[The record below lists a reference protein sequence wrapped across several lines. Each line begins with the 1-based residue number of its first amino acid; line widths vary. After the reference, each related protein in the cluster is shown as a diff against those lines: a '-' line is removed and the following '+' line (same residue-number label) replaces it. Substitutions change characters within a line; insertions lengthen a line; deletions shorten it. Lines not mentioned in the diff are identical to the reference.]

1 MAIGP
6 KSHGKSPARRLPNGK
21 PSPNLFQAEGPWQE
35 AREGEFEMMDVS
47 VTVLGLTG
55 VMSEAVK
62 TKKGR
67 KSCGAGGGPG
77 SSRAP
82 SGHRRS
88 GSRSRTI
95 GASSSSGDSSDTDH
109 IPVTAVA
116 SFFKN
121 VTSYKTSIGTHL
133 PSLALGTPTSSF
145 GNTSRYMASWP
156 SPFDA
161 QSRGTYT
168 SRGMANGNASFKF
181 SRVMKRHVVDG
192 SWDGEDPSVI
202 DGGGNGVFTPETMDV
217 LVGLSRGSDMIPLG
231 VATLVITGEE
241 VGEVQ
246 VNLPV
251 KTGNAALASMSTVNT
266 KNAKGK
272 NAKGN
277 KKQKIFK
284 TLAKGAKN
292 SKKGAFFK
300 VAPGSRYRLD
310 ETAALRLLV
319 KAVPRN
325 GGYDHDGSVV
335 SALSCPTGSSNGS
348 SSDSSG
354 SSSESEDDD
363 YDEPSAVMSRPSQT
377 SQQNSAP
384 SHPSRGAHHESGIP
398 LAPPAK
404 PKAHGMPMNNPPS
417 SRQDIYPNMPS
428 RSPHRHQQSQSPQ
441 MMQQQHQLQQ
451 YQLSQQRSPYGG
463 RAPHPHFAIQ
473 PITSEAST
481 EPGYGDEFEG
491 ILTNQENV
499 MDECRGPS
507 PRRTAGKMS
516 PIPIDGKT
524 LSGGSRETAMTT
536 PATSDDSSVFM
547 MRARPSS
554 CEPCTSIFSCGAM
567 SSLCLVDNGAEPL
580 SSTRKKKKPPM
591 KNIFTNGAKD
601 KRGKSRKSRHY
612 DYDSGTADDT
622 VEDTVDDTAEEP
634 TIASESSHSMGS
646 NTYQDMEATR
656 EKLRAYANRMG
667 LDPAQLL

>member
-1 MAIGP
+1 MPTGP

-21 PSPNLFQAEGPWQE
+21 PSPRLFHAEGPWQE

-67 KSCGAGGGPG
+67 KSSGAGGGPG

-82 SGHRRS
+82 PGHRRS
-88 GSRSRTI
+88 GSRARTI
-95 GASSSSGDSSDTDH
+95 GTSSSSGDSSDTDH

-121 VTSYKTSIGTHL
+121 VTSNKTSIGTHL
-133 PSLALGTPTSSF
+133 PSLALGAPTSSF

-161 QSRGTYT
+161 QSRGGPYT

-251 KTGNAALASMSTVNT
+251 KTGNAALASMTAVNMR
-266 KNAKGK
+266 NAKGK

-284 TLAKGAKN
+284 ALAKGAKN

-363 YDEPSAVMSRPSQT
+363 YDEPSAVMLRPSQT
-377 SQQNSAP
+377 SQQNSVP
-384 SHPSRGAHHESGIP
+384 SHPSRGAQHESGIP
-398 LAPPAK
+398 LPPPAK
-404 PKAHGMPMNNPPS
+404 PKAHGMPMNNPLS
-417 SRQDIYPNMPS
+417 SRHDVYPNMPS
-428 RSPHRHQQSQSPQ
+428 RSPHRHQRSQSPQ
-441 MMQQQHQLQQ
+441 MMQQQQQEQLQQ
-451 YQLSQQRSPYGG
+451 HQHQPPQQRPAYGG

-491 ILTNQENV
+491 ILTNQENTS
-499 MDECRGPS
+499 PS
-507 PRRTAGKMS
+507 PRRTAGIMS
-516 PIPIDGKT
+516 SK
-524 LSGGSRETAMTT
+524 SGGSKETAMTT

-547 MRARPSS
+547 MRVRPSS

-567 SSLCLVDNGAEPL
+567 NSLCLIDDDAEPL

-591 KNIFTNGAKD
+591 NNVFTNRGKD
-601 KRGKSRKSRHY
+601 KRGKSRRSDGGRKSRHY
-612 DYDSGTADDT
+612 DYDTGTVDDT
-622 VEDTVDDTAEEP
+622 VENTADYTVEEP
-634 TIASESSHSMGS
+634 TLASESSHSMGS